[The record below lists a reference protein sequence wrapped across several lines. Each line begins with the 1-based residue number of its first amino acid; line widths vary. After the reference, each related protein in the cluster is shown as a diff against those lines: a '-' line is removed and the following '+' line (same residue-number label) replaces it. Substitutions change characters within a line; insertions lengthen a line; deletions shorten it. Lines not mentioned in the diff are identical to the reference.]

1 MGGPVIFI
9 FGVVPHQRLVNDT
22 RQEKQPSCIKILFLL
37 QETPNMLWGVKQKLH
52 MGSYRLQ
59 YAQLC
64 ILLTVGA
71 FNTMAVVQ
79 GAHAYR

>member
-1 MGGPVIFI
+1 
-9 FGVVPHQRLVNDT
+9 
-22 RQEKQPSCIKILFLL
+22 
-37 QETPNMLWGVKQKLH
+37 MLRGVKQKLH

-64 ILLTVGA
+64 ILLTVGVV
-71 FNTMAVVQ
+71 NTAIVAE